1 VPNLKGSLSSEL
13 VGVGVMPIFCTFDG
27 GGLEKPVLPGPPN
40 KFDFNLFNVLAIIIV
55 FLLNSYITIYML

>member
-1 VPNLKGSLSSEL
+1 
-13 VGVGVMPIFCTFDG
+13 MPIFCTFDG